1 MGTTTAM
8 PAEEHE
14 DPKSED
20 KDTTDG
26 YAVEVADSDDNRL
39 EFKPTGSEYTTDTS
53 DTEEAIWSEDEEVIR
68 QIVQD
73 MDERMKSMRE
83 SEGSDSASSTAADLI
98 AYIQRRVVGGDIEGS
113 ANGDD
118 SETADNAAGG
128 GWIAGLGL
136 GAIAEEILR
145 EVHAILLYVVTG
157 LVLVIIVSLVLMLV
171 CYQRSRAAE
180 TVDER
185 SRGQLVIL
193 ESDIQQEHRNLENV
207 ARNVDVAFDQ
217 LQRQL
222 RGIDARVLLAQ
233 SGQMS
238 RSTMTLGR
246 RSTAGGSRSGLTTG
260 GRAERRD
267 SAFTAAASLLSRCL
281 EVDDSGVEEREA
293 DDGAEVE
300 PIYAVLKARQERREE

>member
-8 PAEEHE
+8 PAEEYE

-222 RGIDARVLLAQ
+222 RGIDARVLLA
-233 SGQMS
+233 
-238 RSTMTLGR
+238 RVGR
-246 RSTAGGSRSGLTTG
+246 
-260 GRAERRD
+260 
-267 SAFTAAASLLSRCL
+267 
-281 EVDDSGVEEREA
+281 
-293 DDGAEVE
+293 
-300 PIYAVLKARQERREE
+300 